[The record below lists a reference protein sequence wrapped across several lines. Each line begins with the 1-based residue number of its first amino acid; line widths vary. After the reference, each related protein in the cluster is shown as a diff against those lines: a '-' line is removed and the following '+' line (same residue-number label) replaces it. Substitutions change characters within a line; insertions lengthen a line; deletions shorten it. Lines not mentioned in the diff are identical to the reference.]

1 VVVGAG
7 VGAADYH
14 YRVAGGCGG
23 GRVID
28 TVVIHGGLEEVGVGL
43 EPALLL
49 LVHLV
54 GRAGEG

>member
-14 YRVAGGCGG
+14 YRVAGGGGG
-23 GRVID
+23 GRVVD
-28 TVVIHGGLEEVGVGL
+28 AVVVYGGLEEVGVGF